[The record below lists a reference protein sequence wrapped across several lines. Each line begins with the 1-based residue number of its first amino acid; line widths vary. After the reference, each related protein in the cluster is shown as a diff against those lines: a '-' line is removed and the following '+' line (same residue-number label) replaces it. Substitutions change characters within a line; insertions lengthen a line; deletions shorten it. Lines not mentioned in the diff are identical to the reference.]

1 MEIHQLL
8 PGYQYGDAI
17 SNHAAGLRTLLRA
30 WGYRSEIFSQYIGPA
45 VEHDCFRMK
54 DFRGRDGALTIYHYS
69 IGAAEMT
76 DLFLSAPGKRMLV
89 YHNIT
94 PHHYFSGLDEEE
106 FQKTKEGR
114 DALVDLRGSADMVL
128 ADSQFNCDE
137 LAEIG
142 FSNPRLLPI
151 LVDIAGFDAAQAC
164 ARTLDRLRDGWTN
177 LLFVGRLAPN
187 KRQDD
192 VIRVFAHYNEFI
204 NRRSRLLLVGSD
216 AKQGYAAQL
225 RGMVRQFGLGD
236 YVEFPGHVRL
246 AELKAYYQAA
256 EVFICMSE
264 HEGFCVPFLEAFH
277 HGVPVVA
284 YKAAAVPGTLGGA
297 GILVGERNFSTVA
310 ELVNLLVTDDKL
322 RTLVIRGQHRRLSSF
337 EPRLVG
343 EQFRAYLSE
352 VIAA

>member
-17 SNHAAGLRTLLRA
+17 SNHAAALRTLLRA
-30 WGYRSEIFSQYIGPA
+30 WGHRSEIFSQHIGPA

-54 DFRGRDGALTIYHYS
+54 DFRGRDGAVTIYHYS

-94 PHHYFSGLDEEE
+94 PHHYFSGFDEDEL
-106 FQKTKEGR
+106 QKTKEGR
-114 DALVDLRGSADMVL
+114 DALADLRESADMVL

-137 LAEIG
+137 LAAIG
-142 FSNPRLLPI
+142 FSNPRVLPI
-151 LVDIAGFDAAQAC
+151 LADFAGFAAAETC
-164 ARTLDRLRDGWTN
+164 LRTLHRLRDGWTN

-192 VIRVFAHYNEFI
+192 VIRVFAHYNKFI

-225 RGMVRQFGLGD
+225 RGMVRQLGLED
-236 YVEFPGHVRL
+236 YVEFSGHVRL
-246 AELKAYYQAA
+246 PELKAYYQAA
-256 EVFICMSE
+256 DVFICMSE

-277 HGVPVVA
+277 HDVPVVA
-284 YKAAAVPGTLGGA
+284 YKAAAVPGTLGRA
-297 GILVGERNFSTVA
+297 GILVGERDFSAIA
-310 ELVNLLVTDDKL
+310 EMVDLLVTDSRL
-322 RTLVIRGQHRRLSSF
+322 RERILLGQHRRLSDF
-337 EPRLVG
+337 EPRSVG

-352 VIAA
+352 LITA